1 MDNRWVLSPLVFFLF
16 LAIDFFCHPS
26 ALQAAPP
33 APRVVITYGALA
45 EREAPLHV
53 ATDQGFFRKYGLD
66 VQVVHTRG
74 APTGI
79 SAMAS
84 GDCQFWYGTASAVTF
99 GAIVGGLD
107 GVFVAGLINKLTGTF
122 VVAPGI
128 KSPSDLKGRT
138 VGVTGMGGGIWMYAM
153 LALDHWGLD
162 PKRDKINLRVIGDQP
177 VIAQAIATG
186 IVDGGYLSYTFAS
199 ALERQGF
206 RILADLAKLN
216 IPILSVG
223 MYGRRSFVNQS
234 PDAVEKVLR
243 ALVDAIVFIQEPANK
258 SAVVRSLVKGLH
270 LPRVEEA
277 QEGYERLKNIF
288 AMPIYPS
295 VDGIRNVIRLLGMTN
310 EKIGRLKPEDVVDN
324 RIVKKLE
331 QEGLFQR
338 LDHSAEG
345 K

>member
-1 MDNRWVLSPLVFFLF
+1 MNHRSIFFTAVFLFFLS
-16 LAIDFFCHPS
+16 IDFFNPLAS
-26 ALQAAPP
+26 QPAPP
-33 APRVVITYGALA
+33 IPKVVITYGALA

-53 ATDQGFFRKYGLD
+53 ATDQGFFRKYGVD

-99 GAIVGGLD
+99 GAIVSGLD

-128 KSPSDLKGRT
+128 TSPSDLKGKS

-162 PKRDKINLRVIGDQP
+162 PKRDKINMRVIGDQP
-177 VIAQAIATG
+177 VIAQAISTG

-206 RILADLAKLN
+206 RVLADLSKLN

-234 PDAVEKVLR
+234 PDVVEKVLR
-243 ALVDAIVFIQEPANK
+243 ALVDAVVFIQDPGNK
-258 SAVVRSLVKGLH
+258 NAVVRSLVKGLH
-270 LPRVEEA
+270 LSRVEEA
-277 QEGYERLKNIF
+277 QEGYDRLKNIF

-295 VDGIRNVIRLLGMTN
+295 PDGIRNVIRLLGMSN
-310 EKIGRLKPEDVVDN
+310 DKIGRLKVEDVVDN
-324 RIVKKLE
+324 RIVRKLE
-331 QEGLFQR
+331 QEGLFQK
-338 LDHSAEG
+338 LDRSTEG